1 MNTLSK
7 QCRRKA
13 AEEGYASL
21 MNDTKWREVCFAFAA
36 FERKPRWRT
45 HDLLTGYLSQWDRGW
60 YHHVGP
66 DYCSIEWLEIDPDD
80 SPKEGIRS
88 VLESI
93 GVPFE
98 ETDSYFRIIGYRK

>member
-1 MNTLSK
+1 MSSLAK
-7 QCRRKA
+7 QCRTQ
-13 AEEGYASL
+13 AEAKGLASL

-45 HDLLTGYLSQWDRGW
+45 QDLLTGYLSEWDREW

-66 DYCSIEWLEIDPDD
+66 EYCSIEWLEIAPDD
-80 SPKEGIRS
+80 CPKEEIRS
-88 VLESI
+88 VLETV

-98 ETDSYFRIIGYRK
+98 ETASHFRVIGYRK